1 MNYLD
6 KFSRDDRSYDQWQHR
21 EDNFSRKPERREND
35 EFMAVAEHV
44 KACPNCGWPVT
55 SWPCIC
61 GYGGKPAQEPSQRRQ
76 QVEFERSAAD
86 TPSRIGL
93 RQRGEEQA
101 GFYCSGTC
109 ICGCS
114 RGDHDYPV
122 GPCMNSG
129 CGCKRLT
136 LRSASEAA

>member
-1 MNYLD
+1 MRQPD
-6 KFSRDDRSYDQWQHR
+6 SYDQWQHR
-21 EDNFSRKPERREND
+21 EEARERREG
-35 EFMAVAEHV
+35 HLQ
-44 KACPNCGWPVT
+44 K
-55 SWPCIC
+55 
-61 GYGGKPAQEPSQRRQ
+61 RQ
-76 QVEFERSAAD
+76 QADFEWAGQVDMKVAPTSASEATETRPRCAD
-86 TPSRIGL
+86 TSRLDGRQEQSSPFECESQPVHQSPSRIGL

-101 GFYCSGTC
+101 WFYCSGTC

-129 CGCKRLT
+129 CGCKAFT